1 MPPPRALSKDEYTVG
16 WICALPFEMAAAVVM
31 LDEIHEDLQ
40 EHDPSDHNSYKL
52 GAIQNHNIVIACLPA
67 GIYGNNPAAT
77 VSKDMLRTFMYIRFG
92 LLVGIGGGAPSQA
105 NDIRLGDIVVSQ
117 PSGTSGGVIQY
128 DRGKTVQEGDFRRT
142 GSLNSPPFMLLTAL
156 GRMQAEY
163 EYRSSKIPMYI
174 SEIIEKYPKLRNS
187 YTYQGATND
196 RLYQAGYEHPPAATT
211 CELCDSSQE
220 VMRDPRDDT
229 EPRIFY
235 GNIAS
240 GNQVIKNGATRE
252 RLQKD
257 LDVLCFEMEA
267 AGLISNFPCL
277 VIRGICD
284 YSDSHKN
291 KSWQR
296 YAAAV
301 AAAFT
306 KEFLHFVSAH
316 QVRQEKPI
324 VQVSGG

>member
-1 MPPPRALSKDEYTVG
+1 MAPPRALSKDEYNVG
-16 WICALPFEMAAAVVM
+16 WVCALPFEMAAAVVM

-40 EHDPSDHNSYKL
+40 GHDPSDHNSYKL

-67 GIYGNNPAAT
+67 GVYGNNPAAT
-77 VSKDMLRTFMYIRFG
+77 VSKDMLRTFKSIRFG
-92 LLVGIGGGAPSQA
+92 LMVGIGGGAPSQA

-117 PSGTSGGVIQY
+117 PSGTSGGLIQY
-128 DRGKTVQEGDFRRT
+128 DRGKTVEEGEFRRT

-156 GRMQAEY
+156 GRMQAEH
-163 EYRSSKIPMYI
+163 EYRSSKIPIYV
-174 SEIIEKYPKLRNS
+174 SEMIEKYPKLRNS

-196 RLYQAGYEHPPAATT
+196 RLYQAEYEHLPAATT

-220 VMRDPRDDT
+220 VMRHPRDDT

-240 GNQVIKNGATRE
+240 GNQVIKHGATRE

-267 AGLISNFPCL
+267 AGLISTFPCL

-284 YSDSHKN
+284 YSDTHKN

-306 KEFLHFVSAH
+306 KEFLHFVSAD

-324 VQVSGG
+324 VQVSG

>member
-1 MPPPRALSKDEYTVG
+1 MSPPRGVSKDEYTVG

-40 EHDPSDHNSYKL
+40 EQDPSDHNSYKL
-52 GAIQNHNIVIACLPA
+52 GAIRNHNIVIACLPA

-77 VSKDMLRTFMYIRFG
+77 VSKDMLRTFKSIRFG
-92 LLVGIGGGAPSQA
+92 LLVGIGGGAPSQT
-105 NDIRLGDIVVSQ
+105 NDIRLGDVVVSQ

-128 DRGKTVQEGDFRRT
+128 DRGKTIQEGEFIRT

-163 EYRSSKIPMYI
+163 EYTSSKIPVYI
-174 SEIIEKYPKLRNS
+174 SEMIEKYPKLRNS
-187 YTYQGATND
+187 YVYPGVTND

-211 CELCDSSQE
+211 CELCDSSQA

-240 GNQVIKNGATRE
+240 GNQVIKHGATRE
-252 RLQKD
+252 LLQKD

-277 VIRGICD
+277 MIRGICD

-291 KSWQR
+291 KSWQK

-306 KEFLHFVSAH
+306 KELLHFISAD

-324 VQVSGG
+324 VQASGA